1 MGVEDMKYPEHI
13 VEQVRAESDIVDV
26 VSDYVALKQRGT
38 VYVGLCP
45 FHQEK
50 TPSFS
55 VNAEKQFYHCFGCGA
70 GGNAIGFLMEIASYS
85 FLDAVEE
92 LAKRNNIDLPEPEQT
107 KEMSEQEAKKQRL
120 IAIHNEAGKFYYHTL
135 KKTPEGQKAYAYLRE
150 RGILDKTIAKFGLG
164 YASGHRLALMNYLEK
179 KGYQRED
186 ILKSGLVLIGK
197 DGTSMYE
204 RFQRRIMF
212 PIFDVRGNAIAFGGR
227 ILEQGDVKYLNSPET
242 PIFNKSKNL
251 YGLNLAKASKQK
263 KLILVEG
270 YMDLIT
276 MYQNGFFNVVA
287 CLGTAFNQQHA
298 MVLKR
303 YTGEIILLYD
313 SDNAGINATLR
324 AIPVLV
330 EHGFFIQVAQVP
342 NGKDPDGYIKEFG
355 AKAFENILKEA
366 VHYISFQI
374 ACVQRNYI
382 LEYPE
387 EKVRFVLE
395 VAGIL
400 ANLQNE
406 VERDVFLKE
415 VSRLTNVEEQSI
427 IDEMK
432 KIKIG
437 NEKKIQEKAKRT
449 QQPRYQ
455 SAVQQVAVQQGQE
468 ADACEKE
475 LMRLCI
481 EERKIYE
488 AVEMVWK
495 KQYFLIPFYQKFYEI
510 LGNFYVSGNRIAPAE
525 VSNYFMEIEEQ
536 RKVIEIFHMELGER
550 KRYELEE
557 ALTSIIQTLKIRY
570 CDFQMN
576 QIGLNLTAENVE
588 QNSDQLLQLRLEKRE
603 ISHLRVEIVTAEIE
617 RYEVEQE

>member
-1 MGVEDMKYPEHI
+1 MSKREKDGGEDMRYPEHI
-13 VEQVRAESDIVDV
+13 VEEVRAESDIVGV
-26 VSDYVALKQRGT
+26 VSDYVSLKQRGNL
-38 VYVGLCP
+38 YVGLCP

-55 VNAEKQFYHCFGCGA
+55 VNAERQFYYCFGCGA

-85 FLDAVEE
+85 FLEAVEE
-92 LAKRNNIDLPEPEQT
+92 LAKRSHIALPEPEQT

-120 IAIHNEAGKFYYHTL
+120 IAIHNEAGKFYYQTL
-135 KKTPEGQKAYAYLRE
+135 KRTEEGQKAYAYLRE

-164 YASGHRLALMNYLEK
+164 YASGNRLALMHHLEK
-179 KGYQRED
+179 QGYQKED

-197 DGTSMYE
+197 DGKSMYE

-263 KLILVEG
+263 QLILVEG

-313 SDNAGINATLR
+313 SDDAGINATLR

-330 EHGFFIQVAQVP
+330 EHGFFIKVAQVP

-355 AKAFENILKEA
+355 ARAFENILKEA

-374 ACVQRNYI
+374 ACVQRKYI

-400 ANLQNE
+400 ANLQNQ

-415 VSRLTNVEEQSI
+415 ISRLTNVEEEAI

-437 NEKKIQEKAKRT
+437 KEKKLQGKGNRE
-449 QQPRYQ
+449 QPRYE
-455 SAVQQVAVQQGQE
+455 SKVVQQVVVVKE
-468 ADACEKE
+468 EVDACEKE
-475 LMRLCI
+475 LMRLCM
-481 EERKIYE
+481 EEQKIYE
-488 AVEMVWK
+488 AVGVVWDLN
-495 KQYFLIPFYQKFYEI
+495 YFLSPFYQKFYQI
-510 LGNFYVSGNRIAPAE
+510 LGNFYASGNRIAPAE
-525 VSNYFMEIEEQ
+525 ISSYFMEIAEQ
-536 RKVIEIFHMELGER
+536 RKVIEIFHMEIGER
-550 KRYELEE
+550 KIYELEKT
-557 ALTSIIQTLKIRY
+557 LTTIIQALKIRY
-570 CDFQMN
+570 CEYQMN
-576 QIGLNLTAENVE
+576 QIGLNMTMENAKE
-588 QNSDQLLQLRLEKRE
+588 NSELLLQLRLEKKE
-603 ISHLRVEIVTAEIE
+603 ASDLRVVIE
-617 RYEVEQE
+617 G